1 MVMLIFLIVGVIIAL
16 LEVAFAIYKY
26 VKETKRRRCSET
38 INTYNKIFRDTY
50 ELREKYYNIT
60 NENLF
65 NSQKIHQNEELYKLT
80 MNHLTYLE
88 SFAKGLEYEVY
99 DFKTFVYLTP
109 NELFEILNSLKQFV
123 YDERNSKSY
132 PLLFDDFIRLT
143 DVMSLCIQKKLNSQA
158 KWSRYTKIRSI

>member
-1 MVMLIFLIVGVIIAL
+1 MLIFSIVGVIIAL

-65 NSQKIHQNEELYKLT
+65 NSQKIHQNEELCKLT

-132 PLLFDDFIRLT
+132 PLLFNDFIRLT
-143 DVMSLCIQKKLNSQA
+143 DVMSLCIQKKLNGQV
-158 KWSRYTKIRSI
+158 KWGRYTKLRSI